1 MTEYRNRPRDEATE
15 KIECYII
22 QNRLQPHVK
31 IPSERN
37 LCDMWKVNRT
47 TLRSAIKRLIVE
59 GKLYNRKGSGTFVA
73 QPKIERNLQDMTSL
87 DELINKSGST
97 LLTKVLSM
105 RTMESTKQISQKLH
119 IPLGHKVYELVRL
132 RIIDGEPALLETS
145 FLDSER
151 FHGIDPEYL
160 ASGALY
166 RLLVC
171 EYGVQIAGGMEKIS
185 ITYVTQR
192 EAEILGLEEET
203 AVFFVNGVTW
213 DESEQPVECFKS
225 LVRAD
230 KMKFASTL
238 IR

>member
-1 MTEYRNRPRDEATE
+1 MAEYRNRPRDEATE

-22 QNRLQPHVK
+22 QNGLQPHVK

-37 LCDMWKVNRT
+37 LCEMWGVNRT

-73 QPKIERNLQDMTSL
+73 HPKIERNLQDMTSIN
-87 DELINKSGST
+87 ELARKSGSV
-97 LLTKVLSM
+97 LVTKVLSI
-105 RTMESTKQISQKLH
+105 RTLESTKQIAQKLH
-119 IPLGHKVYELVRL
+119 IPLGRKVYEIVRL
-132 RIIDGEPALLETS
+132 RIFDNEPALIETS
-145 FLDSER
+145 FIDYER
-151 FHGIDPEYL
+151 FMGIEPEYL

-166 RLLVC
+166 RLFVSK
-171 EYGVQIAGGMEKIS
+171 YGVQVIGGTEKIS

-192 EAEILGLEEET
+192 EAELLNLEEET

-213 DESEQPVECFKS
+213 DEEEQPIECFKS

-230 KMKFASTL
+230 KMKFSSTL